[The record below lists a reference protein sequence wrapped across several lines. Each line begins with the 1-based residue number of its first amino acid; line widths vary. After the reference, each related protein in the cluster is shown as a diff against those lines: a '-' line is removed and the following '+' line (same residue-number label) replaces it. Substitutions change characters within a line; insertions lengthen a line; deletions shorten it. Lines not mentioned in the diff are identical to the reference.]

1 MMVGRF
7 ENSGFGPVS
16 ESGIANE
23 LSPNGFAFQ
32 NQEKLLQKK
41 KT

>member
-1 MMVGRF
+1 MAGRF

-16 ESGIANE
+16 EPGIANE
-23 LSPNGFAFQ
+23 LSPNEFAFQ